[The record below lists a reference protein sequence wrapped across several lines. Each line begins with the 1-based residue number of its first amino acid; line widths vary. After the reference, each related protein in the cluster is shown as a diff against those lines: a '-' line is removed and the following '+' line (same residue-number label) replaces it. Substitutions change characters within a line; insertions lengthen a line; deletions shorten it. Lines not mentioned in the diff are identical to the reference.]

1 MGPPTIAATDTRAQ
15 THKRH
20 LINRLWPDIGSEPKL
35 GVLIYRMPAKTSP
48 TKSKRNAQKSRAK
61 ILAAAT
67 EEFSIKRYDGAR
79 MDAIAVARSSRSI

>member
-1 MGPPTIAATDTRAQ
+1 
-15 THKRH
+15 
-20 LINRLWPDIGSEPKL
+20 
-35 GVLIYRMPAKTSP
+35 MPAKTSP